1 MNKYSV
7 VFIPDVQTID
17 LIKEMKLRLS
27 TEIGWFSSKNALAHF
42 TIFECLENEQN
53 EPQLFKI
60 LERVAA
66 HIQPFEIACDAF
78 NSFENGAFYIQPNS
92 ISTHMMTNEMKY
104 ILNET
109 NVIKKAITNTTP
121 HLTIGRRLNEE
132 QLHQAKQLFQEI
144 NIHFPITHLT
154 LRKFNE
160 EKKQFDLYQHFP
172 LLGKPKEIQG
182 GLF

>member
-1 MNKYSV
+1 M
-7 VFIPDVQTID
+7 PDVQTID

-42 TIFECLENEQN
+42 TIFECLDNEQN

-78 NSFENGAFYIQPNS
+78 NSYDNGAFYIQPNS
-92 ISTHMMTNEMKY
+92 ISTDVMANEMKY
-104 ILNET
+104 ILKET
-109 NVIKKAITNTTP
+109 NGIKKSITNTTP
-121 HLTIGRRLNEE
+121 HLTIGRQLNE
-132 QLHQAKQLFQEI
+132 KQLKVAKEMFQEI
-144 NIHFPITHLT
+144 NIHFPVTHLT

>member
-1 MNKYSV
+1 M
-7 VFIPDVQTID
+7 PDVQTIA
-17 LIKEMKLRLS
+17 LIKEMKLNLS
-27 TEIGWFSSKNALAHF
+27 TKIGWFGSKNALAHF

-66 HIQPFEIACDAF
+66 HIQPFEMTCDAL
-78 NSFENGAFYIQPNS
+78 NSFDNGAFYIQPNS
-92 ISTHMMTNEMKY
+92 NSTNMMANEMKY
-104 ILNET
+104 ILEET
-109 NVIKKAITNTTP
+109 NAIKKTITNTTP

-132 QLHQAKQLFQEI
+132 QLHQAKKLFQEI
-144 NIHFPITHLT
+144 FVHFPVTHLT
-154 LRKFNE
+154 LRKFND

-182 GLF
+182 SLF

>member
-1 MNKYSV
+1 M
-7 VFIPDVQTID
+7 PDTQTIS
-17 LIKEMKLRLS
+17 LIKEMKLNLS
-27 TEIGWFSSKNALAHF
+27 TKIGWFGSKNALAHF

-66 HIQPFEIACDAF
+66 HIQPFEMTCDAF
-78 NSFENGAFYIQPNS
+78 NSFDNGAFYIQPNS
-92 ISTHMMTNEMKY
+92 ISTEIMTNEMKC
-104 ILNET
+104 ILEET
-109 NVIKKAITNTTP
+109 NAIKKTITNTTP

-132 QLHQAKQLFQEI
+132 QLKVAKEMFQEI
-144 NIHFPITHLT
+144 NIHFPVTHLT

-172 LLGKPKEIQG
+172 LLGKLKEIQG
-182 GLF
+182 SLF

>member
-1 MNKYSV
+1 M
-7 VFIPDVQTID
+7 PDAQTIT
-17 LIKEMKLRLS
+17 LIKEMKLNLAVKAGSFR
-27 TEIGWFSSKNALAHF
+27 SKNALAHF
-42 TIFECLENEQN
+42 TIFEFLDNEQN

-66 HIQPFEIACDAF
+66 HIQPFEMTCDAF
-78 NSFENGAFYIQPNS
+78 NSFDNGAFYIQPNS
-92 ISTHMMTNEMKY
+92 ISTAMMINKMKF
-104 ILNET
+104 ILKET
-109 NVIKKAITNTTP
+109 NGIKKSITNTTP

-132 QLHQAKQLFQEI
+132 QLKVAKEMFQEI
-144 NIHFPITHLT
+144 NIHFPVTHLT

-182 GLF
+182 SLF